1 VTKELGK
8 ARALTGILA
17 AQSAEMR
24 AKGAAL
30 IQQADRLLCESWN
43 ERMWS
48 DGEPIDPS
56 PTIDQAINGGFP
68 CWKSSVHGARRR
80 TTSIWQLL
88 STRRPPSCTILQAV
102 CAAASAPRTGGVRRR
117 PCSNLIGSCF
127 TPEWRSR
134 LRSQQ
139 ESLTLAYSNHER
151 TPKVQT
157 ATAYLETLNPEQRR
171 AVEHGPAGGLASPPL
186 LVIAGA
192 GSGKTNTLAH
202 RVAHLIVQGADPRR
216 ILLMT
221 FSRRAASEM
230 TKRVERIARKVLG
243 DNAGI
248 MTDALTWAGT
258 YHGIGARLLRE
269 YAEQIGLDPAFT
281 IHDREDSAD
290 LMNLVRHEKGFSK
303 TESRFPT
310 KGACLSIYSR
320 CVNAEMPIE
329 QVIGTS
335 YPWCAGWAAEL
346 KELFAAYVEAKQKQN
361 VLDYDD
367 LLLYWA
373 QMVGDAGFADDIGG
387 RFDHVLVDEY
397 QDTNRLQS
405 SILLAL
411 KPGGRGLTV
420 VGDDA
425 QSIYS
430 FRAATVRNILDFPNQ
445 FSPPANIITLDR
457 NYRSTQT
464 ILAAANGV
472 ISLSKERFTK
482 NLWTER
488 TSGAKPQL
496 VTVRDE
502 ADQARFI
509 VERILENR
517 ESGTLLKEQAVLFR
531 TSSHSGPLEIE
542 LTRRNIPFVK
552 FGGLKFLDAAHIKD
566 MLALLRFVE
575 NPRDRVAGFRLL
587 HLLPGIGSATAQRV
601 LDHMA
606 EAADPITALAGIPTP
621 PRTGDDW
628 KGFVETL
635 GNLRYSEWP
644 VDLERARLWYEPHL
658 DRIHEDAETRRAD
671 LLQLEQIA
679 SGYPSRERF
688 LTELTLDPPDA
699 TSDQAGVPLLDED
712 YLILST
718 IHSAKGQEWKSV
730 YLLNVVDGCMPS
742 DLGAGTSAEIEEE
755 RRLLYVAMTRAK
767 DDLHLVVPQ
776 RFFVHGQHAQGDR
789 HLYAS
794 RTRFIPEKLLGLFE
808 RTAWPFVPAGT
819 GARTAGPG
827 PRVDIGARMRG
838 MWR

>member
-1 VTKELGK
+1 VPE
-8 ARALTGILA
+8 
-17 AQSAEMR
+17 
-24 AKGAAL
+24 
-30 IQQADRLLCESWN
+30 
-43 ERMWS
+43 
-48 DGEPIDPS
+48 
-56 PTIDQAINGGFP
+56 
-68 CWKSSVHGARRR
+68 
-80 TTSIWQLL
+80 
-88 STRRPPSCTILQAV
+88 
-102 CAAASAPRTGGVRRR
+102 AAA
-117 PCSNLIGSCF
+117 
-127 TPEWRSR
+127 
-134 LRSQQ
+134 
-139 ESLTLAYSNHER
+139 
-151 TPKVQT
+151 
-157 ATAYLETLNPEQRR
+157 YLKTLNPEQRR
-171 AVEHGPAGGLASPPL
+171 AVEHGVGAADGVAAAPL

-202 RVAHLIVQGADPRR
+202 RVAHLIVNGADPRR

-221 FSRRAASEM
+221 FSRRAAAEM
-230 TKRVERIARKVLG
+230 TRRVERIARKVMG
-243 DNAGI
+243 DNAGV
-248 MTDALTWAGT
+248 MTEALTWAGT
-258 YHGIGARLLRE
+258 FHGIGARLLRDC
-269 YAEQIGLDPAFT
+269 ADQIGLDPAFT

-290 LMNLVRHEKGFSK
+290 LINLVRHQLGFSK

-310 KGACLSIYSR
+310 KGTCLAIYSR
-320 CVNAEMPIE
+320 CVNAETAIE
-329 QVIGTS
+329 QVLGAS
-335 YPWCAGWAAEL
+335 FPWCSGSAAEL
-346 KELFAAYVEAKQKQN
+346 KQLFAGYVEAKQRQN

-373 QMVGDAGFADDIGG
+373 QTMGDPALADDIGS

-411 KPGGRGLTV
+411 KPGGHGLTV

-430 FRAATVRNILDFPNQ
+430 FRAATVRNILDFPAQ
-445 FSPPANIITLDR
+445 FSPAAQIITLDR

-472 ISLSKERFTK
+472 IGLAKERFTK

-488 TSGAKPQL
+488 ASGSRPQL
-496 VTVRDE
+496 VSVRDE
-502 ADQARFI
+502 TDQARCI

-517 ESGTLLKEQAVLFR
+517 ESGTILKQQAVLFR
-531 TSSHSGPLEIE
+531 TSHHSGPLEVE

-575 NPRDRVAGFRLL
+575 NPRDRVTGFRLM
-587 HLLPGIGSATAQRV
+587 HLLPGVGPASAQRV

-606 EAADPITALAGIPTP
+606 DAADPIAALVGAPKP
-621 PRTGDDW
+621 PRCGEEW
-628 KGFVETL
+628 PAFCAAVAQ
-635 GNLRYSEWP
+635 LRHSDWP

-658 DRIHEDAETRRAD
+658 DRIHEDADTRRAD
-671 LLQLEQIA
+671 LIQLEQIA
-679 SGYPSRERF
+679 AGYPSRERF

-699 TSDQAGVPLLDED
+699 TSDQAGVPLKDED

-730 YLLNVVDGCMPS
+730 FVLNVVDGCMPS

-767 DDLHLVVPQ
+767 DDLHLMVPQ
-776 RFFVHGQHAQGDR
+776 RFFTHGQNAQGDR
-789 HLYAS
+789 HVYAS
-794 RTRFIPEKLLGLFE
+794 RTRFIPENLLGLFE
-808 RTAWPFVPAGT
+808 RTSWPLAAAGVA
-819 GARTAGPG
+819 ARASQG
-827 PRVDIGARMRG
+827 PRIDVGARMRG